1 MSRTGLKDISEA
13 LDAGETSL
21 VEFSTNEIDH
31 GLAAAIKAESHEIK
45 KLDKIDAKAFERE
58 LKQLSTAGA
67 DRS

>member
-1 MSRTGLKDISEA
+1 MNRSRTRGP
-13 LDAGETSL
+13 
-21 VEFSTNEIDH
+21 
-31 GLAAAIKAESHEIK
+31 AIKAESHEIK